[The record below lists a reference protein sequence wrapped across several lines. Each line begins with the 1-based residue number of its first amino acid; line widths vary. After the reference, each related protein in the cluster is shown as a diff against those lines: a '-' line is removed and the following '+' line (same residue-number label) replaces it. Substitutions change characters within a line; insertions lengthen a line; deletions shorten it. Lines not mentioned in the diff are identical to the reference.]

1 MKKKTLL
8 LLLIIFPMMSFM
20 QHPPVPSGI
29 GGIRGIRITL
39 QVAWEDGEDLG
50 TDVPQ
55 SPAPTQIPTVSI
67 DGRTLYFY
75 DVFSST
81 VPVVIVDS
89 NDEVVFSDYLYC
101 GADKIM
107 LPASL
112 TGTFTVY
119 MRVGTILY
127 YGTFNV

>member
-1 MKKKTLL
+1 MIPTYSNRG
-8 LLLIIFPMMSFM
+8 FA
-20 QHPPVPSGI
+20 
-29 GGIRGIRITL
+29 IRGERITMS
-39 QVAWEDGEDLG
+39 VRIIDDEVVLG
-50 TDVPQ
+50 DMPQ

-127 YGTFNV
+127 YGIFNA

>member
-1 MKKKTLL
+1 MKKHLLILFILL
-8 LLLIIFPMMSFM
+8 LSIPTYSNRGFA
-20 QHPPVPSGI
+20 
-29 GGIRGIRITL
+29 IRGERITMS
-39 QVAWEDGEDLG
+39 VRIIDDEVVLG
-50 TDVPQ
+50 DMPQ

-127 YGTFNV
+127 YGNFNV

>member
-1 MKKKTLL
+1 MKKAFLSLLFFTLNL
-8 LLLIIFPMMSFM
+8 NSIWSIELPEKSQKISFSVAIVDPHTDAGELRPRSLTMMPEVWF
-20 QHPPVPSGI
+20 
-29 GGIRGIRITL
+29 GGN
-39 QVAWEDGEDLG
+39 A
-50 TDVPQ
+50 
-55 SPAPTQIPTVSI
+55 
-67 DGRTLYFY
+67 LYFF

>member
-1 MKKKTLL
+1 MKKSLL
-8 LLLIIFPMMSFM
+8 LTFFLVVFANA
-20 QHPPVPSGI
+20 GI
-29 GGIRGIRITL
+29 ADLWIPDLKGTRINL
-39 QVAWEDGEDLG
+39 QVYWKDHSIGQNDF
-50 TDVPQ
+50 PQ
-55 SPAPTQIPTVSI
+55 ELVQIPTVSI

-127 YGTFNV
+127 CGSFTL

>member
-1 MKKKTLL
+1 MKKNVFFLTLTL
-8 LLLIIFPMMSFM
+8 FLMSFTL
-20 QHPPVPSGI
+20 PGNTP
-29 GGIRGIRITL
+29 IRGSL
-39 QVAWEDGEDLG
+39 VVMQVAGSDRDGL
-50 TDVPQ
+50 DVQGPRGIIE
-55 SPAPTQIPTVSI
+55 PPTVSI

-127 YGTFNV
+127 YGNFNV

>member
-1 MKKKTLL
+1 MRKTAIIITFALSLL
-8 LLLIIFPMMSFM
+8 FLTSSQSYLAIKG
-20 QHPPVPSGI
+20 VK
-29 GGIRGIRITL
+29 ITMN
-39 QVAWEDGEDLG
+39 VYGADVHDLEG
-50 TDVPQ
+50 NMPQ

-127 YGTFNV
+127 YGSFNA

>member
-1 MKKKTLL
+1 MKK
-8 LLLIIFPMMSFM
+8 LLIIFCLTLVSLANVANPNQIKGM
-20 QHPPVPSGI
+20 
-29 GGIRGIRITL
+29 RITMS
-39 QVAWEDGEDLG
+39 VMGPIGHGAGENMPQ
-50 TDVPQ
+50 DVIQP
-55 SPAPTQIPTVSI
+55 PTVSI

>member
-1 MKKKTLL
+1 MGKKLTILFL
-8 LLLIIFPMMSFM
+8 MLMMGVSMNSANVFDRDIKGVRISLSVM
-20 QHPPVPSGI
+20 IDFDHGI
-29 GGIRGIRITL
+29 GENMP
-39 QVAWEDGEDLG
+39 Q
-50 TDVPQ
+50 DVIQP
-55 SPAPTQIPTVSI
+55 PTVSI

-127 YGTFNV
+127 CGSFTL

>member
-1 MKKKTLL
+1 MKKKILLLFLL
-8 LLLIIFPMMSFM
+8 LLSASTYAEWQGIIIGTRISMYVSFNHDEAIKGNM
-20 QHPPVPSGI
+20 
-29 GGIRGIRITL
+29 
-39 QVAWEDGEDLG
+39 
-50 TDVPQ
+50 PQ

-127 YGTFNV
+127 YGNFIV

>member
-1 MKKKTLL
+1 
-8 LLLIIFPMMSFM
+8 M
-20 QHPPVPSGI
+20 QY
-29 GGIRGIRITL
+29 RIPAERDSTAL
-39 QVAWEDGEDLG
+39 A
-50 TDVPQ
+50 DVF
-55 SPAPTQIPTVSI
+55 SYSTGSAVSI